1 MNKWLS
7 TLLLSKRSIL
17 KVIENVQRWM
27 GSGISDDAGMNFFI
41 AVFAL
46 AFSRGLKMAKVQY

>member
-1 MNKWLS
+1 
-7 TLLLSKRSIL
+7 
-17 KVIENVQRWM
+17 M